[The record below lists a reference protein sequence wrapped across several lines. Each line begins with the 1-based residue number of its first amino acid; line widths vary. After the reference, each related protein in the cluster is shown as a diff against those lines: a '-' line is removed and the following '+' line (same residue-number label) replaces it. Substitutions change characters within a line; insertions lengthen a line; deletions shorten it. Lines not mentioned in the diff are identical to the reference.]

1 MRIFKML
8 QIFCDAGSAEGG
20 SGEGGGGEKKD
31 DKEDK
36 TDEGAKTE
44 LEKIRKEIEELK
56 AKSGEKDTTLENL
69 QKQIDKTKDETDKKD
84 LEDLKNKLLVAKNE
98 NIVLKL
104 ETYKIKA
111 LEKEK
116 INTKFSEFITLAPE
130 MTIDDVDKLVVKAK
144 ELQEAIKEKIINV
157 NQESNPAFSSGK
169 KKDDKDDFYK
179 RLDEE
184 AKLKEERKEVPKRF
198 N

>member
-130 MTIDDVDKLVVKAK
+130 MTIDDVDKLISKAK